1 MQLYSPWAL
10 LLLALVPLVLFLTR
24 RRGLWANVRFSS
36 LRNIRQAGVSW
47 RIRFRGL
54 LGLARILC
62 IVLLVL
68 ALARPRQG
76 SKHSIES
83 TKGVVMELVVDR
95 SGSMQSEMEY
105 KGQRL
110 NRLEVVKKVLA
121 DFIKGGNGLEGRP
134 NDLLGLVSFARY
146 ADTIA
151 PLVHSQ
157 DALLGFL
164 KQVQLVTREDEDGTA
179 IGDALAHAAA
189 RLHTAAV
196 DIARRNAALRTEKP
210 AEEERQIR
218 PDFEI
223 QSKVIVL
230 LTDGRHNYGK
240 YNPLEAVELAK
251 KWGIKIYTIGIGGGE
266 SFMRI
271 QTPFGEQLIPAR
283 QELDEGLLKEI
294 AQRTGG
300 FYSRADNAED
310 LRQICARIDQEEK
323 TEIESVEYSQYE
335 EKFSP
340 LALGA
345 LAALLAE
352 MALSCTLFRKI
363 P

>member
-10 LLLALVPLVLFLTR
+10 LLLALVPLILFLTR

-76 SKHSIES
+76 SKHSIQS

-95 SGSMQSEMEY
+95 SGSMQAEMEY
-105 KGQRL
+105 QGQRL

-134 NDLLGLVSFARY
+134 NDLMGLITFARY

-164 KQVQLVTREDEDGTA
+164 K
-179 IGDALAHAAA
+179 
-189 RLHTAAV
+189 
-196 DIARRNAALRTEKP
+196 
-210 AEEERQIR
+210 
-218 PDFEI
+218 
-223 QSKVIVL
+223 
-230 LTDGRHNYGK
+230 
-240 YNPLEAVELAK
+240 
-251 KWGIKIYTIGIGGGE
+251 
-266 SFMRI
+266 
-271 QTPFGEQLIPAR
+271 
-283 QELDEGLLKEI
+283 
-294 AQRTGG
+294 
-300 FYSRADNAED
+300 
-310 LRQICARIDQEEK
+310 
-323 TEIESVEYSQYE
+323 
-335 EKFSP
+335 
-340 LALGA
+340 
-345 LAALLAE
+345 
-352 MALSCTLFRKI
+352 
-363 P
+363 